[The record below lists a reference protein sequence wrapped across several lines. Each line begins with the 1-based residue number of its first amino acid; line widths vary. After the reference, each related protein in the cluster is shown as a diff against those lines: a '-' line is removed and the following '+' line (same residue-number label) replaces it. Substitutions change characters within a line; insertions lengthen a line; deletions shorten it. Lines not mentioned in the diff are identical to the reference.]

1 MLVLFQVL
9 FEFLTDYFVL
19 INICMAAHRSFL
31 VYFTDTL
38 DKHHISLTPDH
49 VYDIEKMEPS
59 EIIDSILQDNC
70 PPSGLFVFSDE
81 IALQLSNIADP
92 DRPSENVT
100 LDVRLVERNSVSTQ

>member
-1 MLVLFQVL
+1 MG
-9 FEFLTDYFVL
+9 
-19 INICMAAHRSFL
+19 
-31 VYFTDTL
+31 
-38 DKHHISLTPDH
+38 
-49 VYDIEKMEPS
+49 KMEPS